1 MISIYFRERVKSQ
14 IQRNRNEVQFSISD
28 KSVDI
33 PIKTG
38 FYKLN

>member
-28 KSVDI
+28 KSDDN